1 MSSSLV
7 EDASGPM
14 VELLSNDN
22 LSGYYNANKVLG
34 SSVFGLASLARQEE
48 IIRTGRQEKIAVD
61 NQRTGK
67 PRSSNVDLDK
77 TIVFLSNAVDRSK
90 LIRELTNSLT
100 YDVRE
105 SDRYGTG
112 DSASHFDI
120 TLAYLS
126 NVAAQ
131 TADEPNLLSSSSKEE
146 FKFITTM
153 DGRFISVTGANIG
166 TGYTITDTQTTIGN
180 DYTSLG
186 RNHNIVYAD
195 HKYGVLRHKN
205 PLVGEFSTK
214 LSSLPGDFVSI
225 FGDVRLDSI
234 DKFDPNKVTI
244 TFFPE
249 TSAADSFTGTVSREG
264 LGILNSFLYDGF
276 TTAAGR
282 NRAFVD
288 LRAAK
293 TSIDKELFRFEG
305 ALSSATLIKNQKDLS
320 LANFVSLID
329 SSTFGSAIKLQ
340 ETDSAR
346 AFKNNFNSIRVK
358 GVETSR
364 NELGKLLGAVDLDS
378 RSNRIIDLIV

>member
-1 MSSSLV
+1 
-7 EDASGPM
+7 M
-14 VELLSNDN
+14 VDLLSSDN
-22 LSGYYNANKVLG
+22 ISGYSNANKVLG
-34 SSVFGLASLARQEE
+34 SSVSGLASLAQQEE
-48 IIRTGRQEKIAVD
+48 IIRTGRQEKIAID

-67 PRSSNVDLDK
+67 PRLSNIALDK
-77 TIVFLSNAVDRSK
+77 TISFLSNAVNRTK

-100 YDVRE
+100 NDVRQ
-105 SDRYGTG
+105 SDQYGTG

-126 NVAAQ
+126 NIAAQ
-131 TADEPNLLSSSSKEE
+131 TADEPNLLSSSSGEE

-153 DGRFISVTGANIG
+153 DGRFISLNGANIG
-166 TGYTITDTQTTIGN
+166 TGYTITDNKTMIGS

-186 RNHNIVYAD
+186 SNRNIVYAD
-195 HKYGVLRHKN
+195 HEYGVLRHKD
-205 PLVGEFSTK
+205 PLMGKFSNK
-214 LSSLPGDFVSI
+214 FSPLPGDFVSI
-225 FGDVRLDSI
+225 FGHVSLDKI
-234 DKFDPNKVTI
+234 DKFDPSKVTI
-244 TFFPE
+244 TFFPG
-249 TSAADSFTGTVSREG
+249 TSSADSFTGTVSREG

-329 SSTFGSAIKLQ
+329 SSTFGSTIKLQ